1 MAKKTLEQKMA
12 RLNEGTLCSI
22 QTGFWGASAKYD
34 KNKLGSEVPK
44 DIVRAMQDL
53 LDDKTLMDDIRNI
66 QWQAKYVVKN
76 NSMPFPIDAVFF
88 IPKNKVV
95 QINDRLEELIEEFD
109 QRLDKFIRNYG
120 RLIKRFKKNH
130 PKEYRPEKYPSKRE
144 LRNKFYIRWTF
155 FSIDS
160 PDSTAGILDP
170 NDYKRAV
177 TKFQSM
183 VDEMEEM
190 AVNIIANDLF
200 ARLEKL
206 HKQCTTG
213 EGLHGKTVSSV
224 NRFLDKWKDLWRG
237 NVDEKNLKIIIS
249 RLKKEMKSV
258 EISRLKDNE
267 EFRKEFSG
275 KLSTIIDKIQN
286 MPNVALKRKLDI

>member
-1 MAKKTLEQKMA
+1 MAKTLEQKLA

-34 KNKLGSEVPK
+34 KNKLGKDVPK

-76 NSMPFPIDAVFF
+76 NAMPFPIDAVFF
-88 IPKNKVV
+88 VPKNKVI
-95 QINDRLEELIEEFD
+95 QINERLEELMEEFD
-109 QRLDKFIRNYG
+109 VRLDKFCANYG

-130 PKEYRPEKYPSKRE
+130 PKEYRPNKYPSKRQI
-144 LRNKFYIRWTF
+144 RNKFYIRWTF
-155 FSIDS
+155 FSIDA

-177 TKFQSM
+177 GKFQSM

-200 ARLEKL
+200 ARLGKL
-206 HKQCTTG
+206 HKQCDTG
-213 EGLHGKTVSSV
+213 EGLHGKTVGSV

-237 NVDEKNLKIIIS
+237 NVDDKKMKIIIS
-249 RLKKEMKSV
+249 RLRKEMKKV
-258 EISRLKDNE
+258 EIGRLKGNE
-267 EFRKEFSG
+267 EFREEFTG
-275 KLSTIIDKIQN
+275 KLSTIMKKIES
-286 MPNVALKRKLDI
+286 MPNVTLKRKLDI